1 MKGNLSKKKGFL
13 GDVLG
18 NDDIKSISDTLEARF
33 DERLE
38 SAEDSVLN
46 ITQTIIPK
54 LKNELTEYTDDMV
67 DEAYKG
73 IEDLETTVKG
83 KEDVSNKMMATDDD
97 GRYYSGEMTEMRI
110 YQVIG
115 EHIVQDLNVPEED
128 KIPSVKA
135 VFDANKD
142 INEEINKVEKRANDA
157 YSLAA
162 GAGRAIVFENYNVF
176 CQYILDEGEN
186 FGKNYPVGT
195 TILIGKSGVPDLWY
209 YGDSEEYIGFVPDEK
224 EILYQLTHLG
234 WFEIGYYRF
243 AQSENQNIVLDGYA
257 TTDDLSKHADNKDLH
272 TTAEE
277 KQKWNAKL
285 DKSNQNGGFVAGNYQ
300 ENEYAQDTSGVV
312 IGKNASGQQFSGESP
327 VTIGEDA
334 VSNDGVAI
342 GYNASSLSHG
352 TSVGVNAIGGGVS
365 IGYNAKTLGDVD
377 VIIDGEVVETLKNY
391 PINAVQIGEG
401 TNKDEKTV
409 QFYGFKLLDKDGNIP
424 AERLKNASGGG
435 GGNVDLSDYYTK
447 EQIDE
452 KIGDIEALLGGI

>member
-13 GDVLG
+13 RDLDNADLSSIADILEVKYGDRLAAAESEI
-18 NDDIKSISDTLEARF
+18 DSIS
-33 DERLE
+33 E
-38 SAEDSVLN
+38 SLSITKDLATSNTGMIELYGQYLN
-46 ITQTIIPK
+46 
-54 LKNELTEYTDDMV
+54 E
-67 DEAYKG
+67 
-73 IEDLETTVKG
+73 
-83 KEDVSNKMMATDDD
+83 KENK
-97 GRYYSGEMTEMRI
+97 E
-110 YQVIG
+110 
-115 EHIVQDLNVPEED
+115 
-128 KIPSVKA
+128 
-135 VFDANKD
+135 
-142 INEEINKVEKRANDA
+142 NKVNSINTQLPSKEKYPSEHAVNEYGNEIKKNFDTQIDKAQKKAEEA

-186 FGKNYPVGT
+186 FGENYPVGT

-224 EILYQLTHLG
+224 EILSQLTSLG
-234 WFEIGYYRF
+234 WFNVGYYKF

-257 TTDDLSKHADNKDLH
+257 TTDDLSKHADNKNLH

-300 ENEYAQDTSGVV
+300 EEEYAQDTSGVI
-312 IGKNASGQQFSGESP
+312 IGKNAQGQQPDAISP
-327 VTIGEDA
+327 VVIGEDA
-334 VSNDGVAI
+334 GSNDGVAI

-377 VIIDGEVVETLKNY
+377 VIIDGEVVETLKDY

-401 TNKDEKTV
+401 TNKDKKTV

-452 KIGDIEALLGGI
+452 KIGDIETLLGGI